1 MDNNITVFENSEFGK
16 VRTVI
21 LNDEPWFIGKDVAEI
36 LGYSNTNKA
45 IQVHVDDEDKFIRS
59 SRGTEMGK
67 LFTSLKEMQEKLGRQ
82 DNWFISESGVY
93 SLIFGSKLP
102 TAKKFKR
109 WVTSEVLPSIR
120 KHGAYMT
127 EDTIKKAIAEPDF
140 IIKLA
145 TELKKEQEQNKQL
158 TETCSQQQ
166 QVIGELKP
174 KADYVD
180 KILKS
185 DSLVTITQIAKDYGM
200 SGQGMNKVLHDLHII
215 YSCNKQWLLY
225 SQHQAKGYTFSET
238 VDIPREDGTTKV
250 VMNTK
255 WTQKGRLFL
264 YETLKKRNLLPLI
277 ERKEQE

>member
-1 MDNNITVFENSEFGK
+1 MENKIEVFTKAEFGEL
-16 VRTVI
+16 RTVNVGDKI
-21 LNDEPWFIGKDVAEI
+21 MFVASDVAKA
-36 LGYSNTNKA
+36 LGYSRSADAITAHCKGSVKHRLPTN
-45 IQVHVDDEDKFIRS
+45 
-59 SRGTEMGK
+59 GG
-67 LFTSLKEMQEKLGRQ
+67 MQELKIIPEG
-82 DNWFISESGVY
+82 DVY
-93 SLIFGSKLP
+93 RLITHSKLP
-102 TAKKFKR
+102 AAEKFES
-109 WVTSEVLPSIR
+109 WVFDEVLPSIR

>member
-1 MDNNITVFENSEFGK
+1 MDNNIKVFENSEFGK

-21 LNDEPWFIGKDVAEI
+21 LNDEPWFIGKDVTDI
-36 LGYSNTNKA
+36 LGYQNGSRDINR
-45 IQVHVDDEDKFIRS
+45 HVDEDDRQNYQNGTFES
-59 SRGTEMGK
+59 NRGMAII
-67 LFTSLKEMQEKLGRQ
+67 
-82 DNWFISESGVY
+82 NESGLY
-93 SLIFGSKLP
+93 SLILSSKLP

-127 EDTIKKAIAEPDF
+127 EDPIKKAMAEPDF

-185 DSLVTITQIAKDYGM
+185 NSLVTITQIAKDYGM

>member
-1 MDNNITVFENSEFGK
+1 MNELIISNLDSADMKVSGRHLHMFLQVKTEYMKWVERYFEPFGFIEGVDYSSNLTNRSDGK
-16 VRTVI
+16 AGKPQTNHELTLDMAKELCMLQRT
-21 LNDEPWFIGKDVAEI
+21 DRGKEARQ
-36 LGYSNTNKA
+36 YF
-45 IQVHVDDEDKFIRS
+45 IQVE
-59 SRGTEMGK
+59 
-67 LFTSLKEMQEKLGRQ
+67 KEWNSPEKLMARA
-82 DNWFISESGVY
+82 
-93 SLIFGSKLP
+93 L
-102 TAKKFKR
+102 
-109 WVTSEVLPSIR
+109 
-120 KHGAYMT
+120 
-127 EDTIKKAIAEPDF
+127 
-140 IIKLA
+140 LA
-145 TELKKEQEQNKQL
+145 ANKQLEFKSQQVKEL

>member
-1 MDNNITVFENSEFGK
+1 MENKIEVFTKAEFGEL
-16 VRTVI
+16 RTVNVGDKI
-21 LNDEPWFIGKDVAEI
+21 MFVASDVAKA
-36 LGYSNTNKA
+36 LGYSRPADAITAHCKGSVKRRLPTN
-45 IQVHVDDEDKFIRS
+45 
-59 SRGTEMGK
+59 GG
-67 LFTSLKEMQEKLGRQ
+67 MQELKIIPEG
-82 DNWFISESGVY
+82 DVY
-93 SLIFGSKLP
+93 RLITHSKLP
-102 TAKKFKR
+102 AAEKFES
-109 WVTSEVLPSIR
+109 WVFDEVLPSIR

-127 EDTIKKAIAEPDF
+127 EDTIKKAMAEPDF

-180 KILKS
+180 RILKS
-185 DSLVTITQIAKDYGM
+185 NSLVTITQIAKDYGM
-200 SGQGMNKVLHDLHII
+200 SGQGMNKVLHDMHII

>member
-1 MDNNITVFENSEFGK
+1 MENKIEVFTKAEFGEL
-16 VRTVI
+16 RTVNVGDKI
-21 LNDEPWFIGKDVAEI
+21 MFVASDVAKA
-36 LGYSNTNKA
+36 LGYSRPADAITAHCKGSVKHRLPTN
-45 IQVHVDDEDKFIRS
+45 
-59 SRGTEMGK
+59 GG
-67 LFTSLKEMQEKLGRQ
+67 MQELKIIPEG
-82 DNWFISESGVY
+82 DVY
-93 SLIFGSKLP
+93 RLITHSKLP
-102 TAKKFKR
+102 AAEKFES
-109 WVTSEVLPSIR
+109 WVFDEVLPSIR

-127 EDTIKKAIAEPDF
+127 EDTIKKVIAEPDF

-180 KILKS
+180 RILKS
-185 DSLVTITQIAKDYGM
+185 NSLVTITQIAKDYGM

>member
-1 MDNNITVFENSEFGK
+1 MDNNIKVFENSEFGK

-21 LNDEPWFIGKDVAEI
+21 LNDEPWFIGKDVTDI
-36 LGYSNTNKA
+36 LGYQNGSRDINR
-45 IQVHVDDEDKFIRS
+45 HVDEDDRQNYQNGTFES
-59 SRGTEMGK
+59 NRGMAII
-67 LFTSLKEMQEKLGRQ
+67 
-82 DNWFISESGVY
+82 NESGLY
-93 SLIFGSKLP
+93 SLILSSKLP

-127 EDTIKKAIAEPDF
+127 EDTIKKAMTEPDF

-145 TELKKEQEQNKQL
+145 TELKKEREQNKQL

-180 KILKS
+180 RILKS
-185 DSLVTITQIAKDYGM
+185 NSLVTITQIAKDYGM

>member
-1 MDNNITVFENSEFGK
+1 MENKIEVFTKAEFGEL
-16 VRTVI
+16 RTVNVGDKI
-21 LNDEPWFIGKDVAEI
+21 MFVASDVAKA
-36 LGYSNTNKA
+36 LGYSRPADAITAHCKGSVKHRLPTN
-45 IQVHVDDEDKFIRS
+45 
-59 SRGTEMGK
+59 GG
-67 LFTSLKEMQEKLGRQ
+67 MQELKIIPEG
-82 DNWFISESGVY
+82 DVY
-93 SLIFGSKLP
+93 RLIAHSKLP
-102 TAKKFKR
+102 AAEKFES
-109 WVTSEVLPSIR
+109 WVFDEVLPSIR

-127 EDTIKKAIAEPDF
+127 EDTIKKVIAEPDF

-145 TELKKEQEQNKQL
+145 TELKKEREQNKQL

-185 DSLVTITQIAKDYGM
+185 NSLVTITQIAKDYGM

>member
-1 MDNNITVFENSEFGK
+1 MNLV
-16 VRTVI
+16 VI
-21 LNDEPWFIGKDVAEI
+21 EHAGERVLTTEQLA
-36 LGYSNTNKA
+36 KA
-45 IQVHVDDEDKFIRS
+45 YECEAV
-59 SRGTEMGK
+59 
-67 LFTSLKEMQEKLGRQ
+67 
-82 DNWFISESGVY
+82 N
-93 SLIFGSKLP
+93 
-102 TAKKFKR
+102 
-109 WVTSEVLPSIR
+109 IR
-120 KHGAYMT
+120 KNFSTNTERFVEGKHYFKIEGEELNNLRVTFGNLQISPKTRSLMLWTHRGASRHCKMLGT
-127 EDTIKKAIAEPDF
+127 DKAWEMFDKLEEYYFNPKPKQLTPAEQMAQGL
-140 IIKLA
+140 LA
-145 TELKKEQEQNKQL
+145 AKELLETKEKQVKEL

-264 YETLKKRNLLPLI
+264 YEILKKRNLLPLI

>member
-1 MDNNITVFENSEFGK
+1 MDNNIKIFENNEFGK

-21 LNDEPWFIGKDVAEI
+21 LNDEPWFVGKDVAEI

-67 LFTSLKEMQEKLGRQ
+67 LFISLKEMQEKLGRQ

-127 EDTIKKAIAEPDF
+127 EDTIKKVIAEPDF
-140 IIKLA
+140 IIQIA
-145 TELKKEQEQNKQL
+145 TELKKEKEQNKQL
-158 TETCSQQQ
+158 AATCSQQQ
-166 QVIGELKP
+166 QMIGELKP

-180 KILKS
+180 RILKS

-200 SGQGMNKVLHDLHII
+200 SGKAMNKALHDLHII
-215 YSCNKQWLLY
+215 YNCNRQWLLY
-225 SQHQAKGYTFSET
+225 SQHQAKR
-238 VDIPREDGTTKV
+238 VH
-250 VMNTK
+250 
-255 WTQKGRLFL
+255 FL
-264 YETLKKRNLLPLI
+264 GNSRHSF
-277 ERKEQE
+277 R

>member
-1 MDNNITVFENSEFGK
+1 MDNNIKVFENSEFGK

-21 LNDEPWFIGKDVAEI
+21 LNDEPWFIGKDVTDI
-36 LGYSNTNKA
+36 LGYQNGSRDINR
-45 IQVHVDDEDKFIRS
+45 HVDEDDRQNYQNGTFES
-59 SRGTEMGK
+59 NRGMAII
-67 LFTSLKEMQEKLGRQ
+67 
-82 DNWFISESGVY
+82 NESGLY
-93 SLIFGSKLP
+93 SLILSSKLP

-127 EDTIKKAIAEPDF
+127 EDTIKKAMAEPDF

-180 KILKS
+180 RILKS
-185 DSLVTITQIAKDYGM
+185 NSLVTITQIAKDYGM
-200 SGQGMNKVLHDLHII
+200 SGQGMNKVLHDMHII

>member
-1 MDNNITVFENSEFGK
+1 MENKIEVFTKAEFGEL
-16 VRTVI
+16 RTVNVGDKI
-21 LNDEPWFIGKDVAEI
+21 MFVASDVAKA
-36 LGYSNTNKA
+36 LGYSRPADAITAHCKGSVKRRLPTN
-45 IQVHVDDEDKFIRS
+45 
-59 SRGTEMGK
+59 GG
-67 LFTSLKEMQEKLGRQ
+67 MQELKIIPEG
-82 DNWFISESGVY
+82 DVY
-93 SLIFGSKLP
+93 RLITHSKLP
-102 TAKKFKR
+102 AAEKFES
-109 WVTSEVLPSIR
+109 WVFDEVLPSIR

-127 EDTIKKAIAEPDF
+127 EDTIKKAMTEPDF

-180 KILKS
+180 RILKS
-185 DSLVTITQIAKDYGM
+185 NSLVTITQIAKDYGM

>member
-1 MDNNITVFENSEFGK
+1 MDNNIKVFENNEFGK

-21 LNDEPWFIGKDVAEI
+21 LNDEPWFVGKDVATA
-36 LGYSNTNKA
+36 LGYADSFGALKK
-45 IQVHVDDEDKFIRS
+45 HVDTEDKQNCQNDSFES
-59 SRGTEMGK
+59 PRGMTVI
-67 LFTSLKEMQEKLGRQ
+67 
-82 DNWFISESGVY
+82 NESGVY
-93 SLIFGSKLP
+93 SLIISSKLS

-127 EDTIKKAIAEPDF
+127 EDTIKKAMAEPDF

-166 QVIGELKP
+166 QIIGELKP

-185 DSLVTITQIAKDYGM
+185 NSLVTITQIAKDYGM

>member
-1 MDNNITVFENSEFGK
+1 MNLVVIEHAGERVLTTEQLAEVYECDVKRISENFKRNEDRF
-16 VRTVI
+16 V
-21 LNDEPWFIGKDVAEI
+21 E
-36 LGYSNTNKA
+36 NK
-45 IQVHVDDEDKFIRS
+45 HYF
-59 SRGTEMGK
+59 K
-67 LFTSLKEMQEKLGRQ
+67 LTGESLKVFKASLGNQ
-82 DNWFISESGVY
+82 Q
-93 SLIFGSKLP
+93 
-102 TAKKFKR
+102 
-109 WVTSEVLPSIR
+109 
-120 KHGAYMT
+120 
-127 EDTIKKAIAEPDF
+127 IAENLKFAPTIYLWTRRGASRHCKMLGTDKAWEMF
-140 IIKLA
+140 DHLEETYFNPKPKQLTLTEQMAQGLLA
-145 TELKKEQEQNKQL
+145 AKELLEVKNKQVKEL

-185 DSLVTITQIAKDYGM
+185 NSLVTITQIAKDCGM

>member
-1 MDNNITVFENSEFGK
+1 MENKIEVFTKAEFGEL
-16 VRTVI
+16 RTVNVGDKI
-21 LNDEPWFIGKDVAEI
+21 MFVASDVAKA
-36 LGYSNTNKA
+36 LGYSRPADAITAHCKGSVKHRLPTN
-45 IQVHVDDEDKFIRS
+45 
-59 SRGTEMGK
+59 GG
-67 LFTSLKEMQEKLGRQ
+67 MQELKIIPEG
-82 DNWFISESGVY
+82 DVY
-93 SLIFGSKLP
+93 RLIAHSKLP
-102 TAKKFKR
+102 AAEKFES
-109 WVTSEVLPSIR
+109 WVFDEVLPSIR

-127 EDTIKKAIAEPDF
+127 EDTIKKAMTEPDF

-180 KILKS
+180 RILKS
-185 DSLVTITQIAKDYGM
+185 NSLVTITQIAKDYGM

>member
-1 MDNNITVFENSEFGK
+1 MDNNIKVFENSEFGK

-21 LNDEPWFIGKDVAEI
+21 LNDEPWFIGKDVTDI
-36 LGYSNTNKA
+36 LGYQNGSRDINR
-45 IQVHVDDEDKFIRS
+45 HVDEDDRQNYQNGTFES
-59 SRGTEMGK
+59 NRGMAII
-67 LFTSLKEMQEKLGRQ
+67 
-82 DNWFISESGVY
+82 NESGLY
-93 SLIFGSKLP
+93 SLILSSKLP

-127 EDTIKKAIAEPDF
+127 EDTIKKAMAEPDF

-145 TELKKEQEQNKQL
+145 TELKKEREQNKQL

-180 KILKS
+180 RILKS
-185 DSLVTITQIAKDYGM
+185 NSLVTITQIAKDYGM
-200 SGQGMNKVLHDLHII
+200 SGQGMNKVLHDMHII

>member
-1 MDNNITVFENSEFGK
+1 MDNNIKVFENSEFGK

-21 LNDEPWFIGKDVAEI
+21 LNDEPWFIGKDVTDI
-36 LGYSNTNKA
+36 LGYQNGSRDINR
-45 IQVHVDDEDKFIRS
+45 HVDEDDRQNYQNGTFES
-59 SRGTEMGK
+59 NRGMAII
-67 LFTSLKEMQEKLGRQ
+67 
-82 DNWFISESGVY
+82 NESGLY
-93 SLIFGSKLP
+93 SLILSSKLP

-127 EDTIKKAIAEPDF
+127 EDTIKKVIAEPDF

-215 YSCNKQWLLY
+215 YSCNRQWLLY

-238 VDIPREDGTTKV
+238 VDIPREDGTIKV

>member
-1 MDNNITVFENSEFGK
+1 MENKIEVFTKAEFGEL
-16 VRTVI
+16 RTV
-21 LNDEPWFIGKDVAEI
+21 NVGDKVMFIASDVAKA
-36 LGYSNTNKA
+36 LGYSRPADAITAHCKGSVKHRLPTN
-45 IQVHVDDEDKFIRS
+45 
-59 SRGTEMGK
+59 GG
-67 LFTSLKEMQEKLGRQ
+67 MQELKIIPEG
-82 DNWFISESGVY
+82 DVY
-93 SLIFGSKLP
+93 RLITHSKLP
-102 TAKKFKR
+102 AAEKFES
-109 WVTSEVLPSIR
+109 WVFDEVLPSIR

-127 EDTIKKAIAEPDF
+127 EDTIKKVIAEPDF
-140 IIKLA
+140 IIQLA

-180 KILKS
+180 RILKS
-185 DSLVTITQIAKDYGM
+185 NSLVTITQIAKDYGM

>member
-1 MDNNITVFENSEFGK
+1 MENKIEVFTKAEFGEL
-16 VRTVI
+16 RTVNVGDKI
-21 LNDEPWFIGKDVAEI
+21 MFVASDVAKA
-36 LGYSNTNKA
+36 LGYSRPADAITAHCKGSVKCRLPTN
-45 IQVHVDDEDKFIRS
+45 
-59 SRGTEMGK
+59 GG
-67 LFTSLKEMQEKLGRQ
+67 MQELKIIPEG
-82 DNWFISESGVY
+82 DVY
-93 SLIFGSKLP
+93 RLITHSKLP
-102 TAKKFKR
+102 AAEKFES
-109 WVTSEVLPSIR
+109 WVFDEVLPSIR

-127 EDTIKKAIAEPDF
+127 EDTIKKAMAEPDF

-185 DSLVTITQIAKDYGM
+185 NSLVTITQIAKDYGM

-277 ERKEQE
+277 ERKEQQ

>member
-1 MDNNITVFENSEFGK
+1 MDNNIKVFENSEFGK

-21 LNDEPWFIGKDVAEI
+21 LNDEPWFIGKDVTDI
-36 LGYSNTNKA
+36 LGYQNGSRDINR
-45 IQVHVDDEDKFIRS
+45 HVDEDDRQNYQNGTFES
-59 SRGTEMGK
+59 NRGMAII
-67 LFTSLKEMQEKLGRQ
+67 
-82 DNWFISESGVY
+82 NESGLY
-93 SLIFGSKLP
+93 SLILSSKLP

-127 EDTIKKAIAEPDF
+127 EDIIKKAMAEPDF

-185 DSLVTITQIAKDYGM
+185 NSLVTITQIAKDYGM

>member
-1 MDNNITVFENSEFGK
+1 MENKIEVFTKAEFGEL
-16 VRTVI
+16 RTVNVGDKI
-21 LNDEPWFIGKDVAEI
+21 MFVASDVAKA
-36 LGYSNTNKA
+36 LGYSRPADAITAHCKESVKHRLPTN
-45 IQVHVDDEDKFIRS
+45 
-59 SRGTEMGK
+59 GG
-67 LFTSLKEMQEKLGRQ
+67 MQELKIIPEG
-82 DNWFISESGVY
+82 DVY
-93 SLIFGSKLP
+93 RLITHSKLP
-102 TAKKFKR
+102 VAEKFES
-109 WVTSEVLPSIR
+109 WVFDEVLPSIR

-127 EDTIKKAIAEPDF
+127 EDTIKKVIAEPDF

-238 VDIPREDGTTKV
+238 VDTPREDGTTKV

>member
-1 MDNNITVFENSEFGK
+1 MDNNIKIFENNEFGK

-21 LNDEPWFIGKDVAEI
+21 LNDEPWFAGKDVAAA
-36 LGYSNTNKA
+36 LGYERETKA
-45 IQVHVDDEDKFIRS
+45 VVDHVDDEDRKMVDGKTQSCFGIELGQ
-59 SRGTEMGK
+59 RGGW
-67 LFTSLKEMQEKLGRQ
+67 LI
-82 DNWFISESGVY
+82 NESGIY
-93 SLIFGSKLP
+93 SLIISSKLP

-127 EDTIKKAIAEPDF
+127 EDTIKKVIAEPDF
-140 IIKLA
+140 IIQIA
-145 TELKKEQEQNKQL
+145 TELKKEKEQNKQL
-158 TETCSQQQ
+158 AATCSQQQ
-166 QVIGELKP
+166 QMIGELKP

-180 KILKS
+180 RILKS

-200 SGQGMNKVLHDLHII
+200 SGKAMNKTLHDLHII
-215 YSCNKQWLLY
+215 YNCNRQWLLY

-238 VDIPREDGTTKV
+238 VDIPLDDGTTKV

-264 YETLKKRNLLPLI
+264 YEMLKKHGVIPLI
-277 ERKEQE
+277 EKQIGA

>member
-1 MDNNITVFENSEFGK
+1 MENKIEVFTKAEFGEL
-16 VRTVI
+16 RTVNVGDKI
-21 LNDEPWFIGKDVAEI
+21 MFVASDVAKA
-36 LGYSNTNKA
+36 LGYSRPADAITAHCKGSVKHRLPTN
-45 IQVHVDDEDKFIRS
+45 
-59 SRGTEMGK
+59 GG
-67 LFTSLKEMQEKLGRQ
+67 MQELKIIPEG
-82 DNWFISESGVY
+82 DVY
-93 SLIFGSKLP
+93 RLITHSKLP
-102 TAKKFKR
+102 AAEKFES
-109 WVTSEVLPSIR
+109 WVFDEVLPSIR

-127 EDTIKKAIAEPDF
+127 EDTIKKVIAEPDF

-200 SGQGMNKVLHDLHII
+200 SDQGMNKVLHDLHII

-264 YETLKKRNLLPLI
+264 YEVLKKRNLLLLI

>member
-1 MDNNITVFENSEFGK
+1 MNELIISNLDSADMKVSGRHLHMFLQVKTEYMKWVERYFEPFGFIEGVDYSSNLTNRSDGK
-16 VRTVI
+16 AGKPQTNHELTLDMAKELCMLQRT
-21 LNDEPWFIGKDVAEI
+21 DRGKEARQ
-36 LGYSNTNKA
+36 YF
-45 IQVHVDDEDKFIRS
+45 IQVE
-59 SRGTEMGK
+59 
-67 LFTSLKEMQEKLGRQ
+67 KEWNSPEKLMARA
-82 DNWFISESGVY
+82 
-93 SLIFGSKLP
+93 L
-102 TAKKFKR
+102 
-109 WVTSEVLPSIR
+109 
-120 KHGAYMT
+120 
-127 EDTIKKAIAEPDF
+127 
-140 IIKLA
+140 LA
-145 TELKKEQEQNKQL
+145 ANKQLEFKSQQVKEL

-264 YETLKKRNLLPLI
+264 YNLLKGKGILPAI
-277 ERKEQE
+277 ER

>member
-1 MDNNITVFENSEFGK
+1 MENKIEVFTKAEFGEL
-16 VRTVI
+16 RTVNVGDKI
-21 LNDEPWFIGKDVAEI
+21 MFVASDVAKA
-36 LGYSNTNKA
+36 LGYSRPADAITAHCKGSVKHRLPTN
-45 IQVHVDDEDKFIRS
+45 
-59 SRGTEMGK
+59 GG
-67 LFTSLKEMQEKLGRQ
+67 MQELKIIPEG
-82 DNWFISESGVY
+82 DVY
-93 SLIFGSKLP
+93 RLITHSKLP
-102 TAKKFKR
+102 AAEKFES
-109 WVTSEVLPSIR
+109 WVFDEVLPSIR

>member
-1 MDNNITVFENSEFGK
+1 MDNNIKVFENSEFGK

-21 LNDEPWFIGKDVAEI
+21 LNDEPWFIGKDVTDI
-36 LGYSNTNKA
+36 LGYQNGSRDINR
-45 IQVHVDDEDKFIRS
+45 HVDEDDRQNYQNGTFES
-59 SRGTEMGK
+59 NRGMAII
-67 LFTSLKEMQEKLGRQ
+67 
-82 DNWFISESGVY
+82 NESGLY
-93 SLIFGSKLP
+93 SLILSSKLP

-127 EDTIKKAIAEPDF
+127 EDTIKKAMAEPDF

-145 TELKKEQEQNKQL
+145 TELKKEREQNKQL

-180 KILKS
+180 RILKS
-185 DSLVTITQIAKDYGM
+185 NSLVTITQIAKDYGM

>member
-1 MDNNITVFENSEFGK
+1 MDNNIKVFENSEFGK
-16 VRTVI
+16 VRTVV
-21 LNDEPWFIGKDVAEI
+21 LNNEPWFIGKDVAEI

-109 WVTSEVLPSIR
+109 WVTSEVLPTIR

-127 EDTIKKAIAEPDF
+127 EDTIKKVIAEPDF

-145 TELKKEQEQNKQL
+145 PELKKEQEQNKQL

>member
-1 MDNNITVFENSEFGK
+1 MENKIEVFTKAEFGEL
-16 VRTVI
+16 RTVNVGDKI
-21 LNDEPWFIGKDVAEI
+21 MFVASDVAKA
-36 LGYSNTNKA
+36 LGYSRPADAITAHCKGSVKHRLPTN
-45 IQVHVDDEDKFIRS
+45 
-59 SRGTEMGK
+59 GG
-67 LFTSLKEMQEKLGRQ
+67 MQELKIIPEG
-82 DNWFISESGVY
+82 DVY
-93 SLIFGSKLP
+93 RLITHSKLP
-102 TAKKFKR
+102 AAEKFES
-109 WVTSEVLPSIR
+109 WVFDEVLPSIR

-127 EDTIKKAIAEPDF
+127 EDTIKKVIAEPDF

-180 KILKS
+180 RILKS
-185 DSLVTITQIAKDYGM
+185 NSLVTITQIAKDYGM

-215 YSCNKQWLLY
+215 YSSNKQWLLY

-277 ERKEQE
+277 ERKEQV